1 MRLIDADALI
11 ENHFS
16 DEHRIALS
24 YADKVWM
31 RRIISD
37 EPTIDAVP
45 VVRCKDCKH
54 YIPAHIR
61 LKDGTTRPYTE
72 EEKKLPFG
80 VTGDVGINCG
90 SVCMRKLYWQEN
102 RIPVYVQDTDFCSYG
117 ERKEATP

>member
-24 YADKVWM
+24 YADKLWM

-45 VVRCKDCKH
+45 VVRCKDCK
-54 YIPAHIR
+54 YAKIHIDIIGYMH
-61 LKDGTTRPYTE
+61 L
-72 EEKKLPFG
+72 F
-80 VTGDVGINCG
+80 CG
-90 SVCMRKLYWQEN
+90 LATN
-102 RIPVYVQDTDFCSYG
+102 RVEMEFDDFCSYG
-117 ERKEATP
+117 ERKEKE